1 MLTKAALI
9 WYNIKYSIIVKY
21 YKKLKWLFSIWIHQ
35 NIINAEFSAAI
46 TPVFSIAW
54 SFILICWFEKTVVLL
69 NIEYKIQKNII

>member
-1 MLTKAALI
+1 MHTKAALI

-21 YKKLKWLFSIWIHQ
+21 YKNLNDFSIWIHQ

-46 TPVFSIAW
+46 TPVFGIAW